1 MSDRL
6 RDKRALVT
14 GADRGI
20 GRAIAI
26 GLAEAGADVAVLYN
40 SGAEAA
46 AHVVAS
52 IGKTGRNAIAIQADV
67 SAVDQVRNAL
77 DLAERALG
85 GLDILVNNSGVTART
100 PFLDVTENEFDRIL
114 AVNLKGTFL
123 VSQYA
128 ATLMIASRTRGS
140 IINVTSTSAQR
151 AALGLVPYQASK
163 AGVTMLTQGMALEL
177 APYLIRVNEICPGVT
192 ETDIN
197 RAVLADPDVR
207 AQRIGAIPL
216 GRLGTPE
223 DHVGAAVYL
232 ASDESSF
239 VTGSTIII
247 DGGISVKAATE
258 KPDFRAREARQ

>member
-1 MSDRL
+1 MNDRL
-6 RDKRALVT
+6 RGKRALVT

-20 GRAIAI
+20 GMAIAI

-40 SGAEAA
+40 RGAEAA
-46 AHVVAS
+46 ASVVAS
-52 IGKTGRNAIAIQADV
+52 IGKTGRNAIAVQADV
-67 SAVDQVRNAL
+67 SAADQVRKGL
-77 DLAERALG
+77 DLAQRTLG
-85 GLDILVNNSGVTART
+85 GLDILVNNAGVTART
-100 PFLDVTENEFDRIL
+100 PFLDLTEEEFDRIQS
-114 AVNLKGTFL
+114 VNLKGTFL
-123 VSQYA
+123 VSQCA
-128 ATLMIASRTRGS
+128 AKLMIASRTRGS
-140 IINVTSTSAQR
+140 IINLSSTSAQR
-151 AALGLVPYQASK
+151 AALGLVAYQASK
-163 AGVTMLTQGMALEL
+163 AGVAMLTQGMALEL

-197 RAVLADPDVR
+197 RAVLSDPEVR
-207 AQRIGAIPL
+207 TQRIGSIPL

-258 KPDFRAREARQ
+258 RPDFRAREARL